1 MAETLI
7 SPGVLAT
14 ENDQSFIS
22 QGPITVGAA
31 LIGPTVKG
39 PVEIPTIV
47 TSYSDYQA
55 KFGTTFNSG
64 GQAYTY
70 FTSIAAYNYFNNGGE
85 TLLVSRVVSGTFTSA
100 TSSNILNN
108 VPSTPG
114 AFATASVS
122 STAWQASS
130 FANNNEFR
138 ITGSDGS
145 LFRFIV
151 TTTSGT
157 PADDV
162 DGKLYYFASGSGAA
176 GPFISS
182 SVNNLKTKLNSVLGP
197 SGTNTFNFVT
207 SSDAT
212 PNLIISSSVSS
223 SALNG
228 IIFSSGSSTNFS
240 TQATLGGGVNGV
252 GSNTFTLRTLS
263 KGTIM
268 NSTSTEDSAGAL
280 PSGSADNVRWQI
292 VNANTS
298 SGTFDLLIRRGND
311 TTNNQTVLETWT
323 NLSLDPFAPNYI
335 AAVIGDYVTSYNS
348 VTNQIDVTGTYPNRS
363 AYVGVSSILYPTP
376 NYFNNNGNPVASY
389 AASIPT
395 NASGTFGAAVGDLF
409 GAGANY
415 YSNITSG
422 VSNTQGLTGSDY
434 NNMISLLANQDDY
447 RFNVL
452 LTPGLFSSEAALG
465 TSQITTAIN
474 NTQNRGDSIY
484 VVDLVPYG
492 TTAIS
497 TVTSA
502 AASRNTSYATSYWP
516 WVQTVDPNLGKN
528 VWVPASTMIGGVYA
542 YNDSVS
548 EPWFAPAGINR
559 GGLSNVIRAEWKLN
573 QSQRDTLY
581 SGKVNPIATF
591 PGQGTV
597 VYGQKT
603 LQTKASALDRINVR
617 RLLIALKSYISQ
629 VAQNLVFEQ
638 NSIATRNQF
647 LSQVNPYLAS
657 VQQRQGL
664 YAFRVIMDDS
674 NNTPDVIDRNQ
685 LVGQIY
691 IQPTKTAE
699 FIYLDFNILPT
710 GATFPA

>member
-7 SPGVLAT
+7 SPGVLAR
-14 ENDQSFIS
+14 ENDQSFIT

-31 LIGPTVKG
+31 IIGPTVKG
-39 PVEIPTIV
+39 PYEIPTIV

-85 TLLVSRVVSGTFTSA
+85 TLLVARVASGTFTA
-100 TSSNILNN
+100 ASS
-108 VPSTPG
+108 STMQSNTG
-114 AFATASVS
+114 SVTTASVTIS
-122 STAWQASS
+122 SASLAPFITPTGS
-130 FANNNEFR
+130 FIVNGITIAVTGSTPPANNN
-138 ITGSDGS
+138 
-145 LFRFIV
+145 
-151 TTTSGT
+151 TTIF
-157 PADDV
+157 V
-162 DGKLYYFASGSGAA
+162 ASGSSAA
-176 GPFISS
+176 
-182 SVNNLKTKLNSVLGP
+182 
-197 SGTNTFNFVT
+197 NTITAIVTAFN
-207 SSDAT
+207 A
-212 PNLIISSSVSS
+212 SSSVSPYS
-223 SALNG
+223 TSLQH
-228 IIFSSGSSTNFS
+228 IIAAPSGSPATGLFFNASSSISGFAGNSFYI
-240 TQATLGGGVNGV
+240 TLGSTTTFFSGGT
-252 GSNTFTLRTLS
+252 SFQALSLETLS
-263 KGTIM
+263 EGTIM
-268 NSTSTEDSAGAL
+268 NNTGAGTSGAL
-280 PSGSADNVRWQI
+280 VSGSVDNVRWQ
-292 VNANTS
+292 VLNRNEST
-298 SGTFDLLIRRGND
+298 GTFDLLIRRGDDN
-311 TTNNQTVLETWT
+311 TIQPIVLETWT
-323 NLSLDPFAPNYI
+323 NLSLDPFAPNYV
-335 AAVIGDYVTSYNS
+335 AAVLGDYKTNYNS
-348 VTNQIDVTGTYPNRS
+348 VTNQIEITGSYPNRS
-363 AYVGVSSILYPTP
+363 AYVRVKSIDLPTP
-376 NYFNNNGNPVASY
+376 NYFDNNGNPVAAY
-389 AASIPT
+389 TGSIPV
-395 NASGTFGAAVGDLF
+395 NISGTFGAAIGDLF
-409 GAGANY
+409 YGGGANY
-415 YSNITSG
+415 YNDIING
-422 VSNTQGLTGSDY
+422 AGNTQGINASNY
-434 NNMISLLANQDDY
+434 NDMITLLANQDDY

-452 LTPGLFSSEAALG
+452 LTPGLISDQANLG

-492 TTAIS
+492 TQAVS
-497 TVTSA
+497 TVTA
-502 AASRNTSYATSYWP
+502 AAAARNTSYAASYWP
-516 WVQTVDPNLGKN
+516 WAQTIDPDTGKN

-559 GGLSNVIRAEWKLN
+559 GGLNNVIRAEWKLTQGN
-573 QSQRDTLY
+573 RDSLY
-581 SGKVNPIATF
+581 TGRVNPIATF
-591 PGQGTV
+591 PGQGVV

-603 LQTKASALDRINVR
+603 LQAKASALDRVNVR
-617 RLLIALKSYISQ
+617 RLLISLKSYISQ

-710 GATFPA
+710 GVTFPA